1 MEDAHRPSE
10 EETIKTVLIVEDE
23 EDIRLALSQVLR
35 EDLRVRV
42 VVARDGFAALKIIR
56 TIQPD
61 LFVVD
66 YQMPAM
72 DGLELV
78 DALRAK
84 PESVDIPIL
93 FMSARPP
100 WSELKQQHLLC
111 LEKPFEL
118 DAFAR
123 QAKELLA

>member
-1 MEDAHRPSE
+1 MEDAHRTSE
-10 EETIKTVLIVEDE
+10 SETIKTVLIVEDE
-23 EDIRLALSQVLR
+23 EDISLILSQVLR
-35 EDLRVRV
+35 EELRVRA
-42 VVARDGFAALKIIR
+42 VVARDGFAALKIMR

-78 DALRAK
+78 DILRAK
-84 PESVDIPIL
+84 PESADIPIL

-100 WSELKQQHLLC
+100 WSDLKQRHLLC

>member
-1 MEDAHRPSE
+1 MEDARHTSE
-10 EETIKTVLIVEDE
+10 EDTIKTVLIVEDD
-23 EDIRLALSQVLR
+23 EDISLALSHVLKEETPYQVI
-35 EDLRVRV
+35 
-42 VVARDGFAALKIIR
+42 VARDGFAALKIIR
-56 TIQPD
+56 AILPD

-78 DALRAK
+78 DALRVK
-84 PESVDIPIL
+84 PELAQVPIL

-100 WSELKQQHLLC
+100 WPELKQRHLLC

-123 QAKELLA
+123 QVKELLL